1 MLSVK
6 IFKRLLENILFG
18 KELKRFNDEILN
30 EILNDIRQGKQVDA
44 KLSYL
49 IGKYVE
55 LHEINEESLFRDKTW
70 LSFRKDKRCSS
81 NYRSNQLGLNHG
93 SS

>member
-1 MLSVK
+1 VK

-44 KLSYL
+44 KLSYS
-49 IGKYVE
+49 IGKYIE
-55 LHEINEESLFRDKTW
+55 LHEINEKIFFEIRGGF
-70 LSFRKDKRCSS
+70 LSGKISGAQVTIGAI
-81 NYRSNQLGLNHG
+81 N
-93 SS
+93 